1 MPKKAAAQVSKL
13 ATLAPT
19 VQSENSPGATLSSN
33 QEDFYSDYD
42 QSPAPTQN
50 PMIVM
55 DMNASQQQQQQH
67 HQQQQHEQQQQQ
79 QQQQFMQMSE
89 ESSKRKR
96 EDGSNKAEWG
106 AAGAAAPPRGR
117 RPPSGDDSL
126 RLRSRAIGRPTEIL
140 DAATGEMVTES
151 AEQTDDQNVACAGE
165 YFADGGCSIS
175 SAPAVCEL

>member
-1 MPKKAAAQVSKL
+1 MTDFPQASKL

-55 DMNASQQQQQQH
+55 DMNASQQQQQH
-67 HQQQQHEQQQQQ
+67 HQQQQHEQQQQ

-96 EDGSNKAEWG
+96 EVSLEQKA
-106 AAGAAAPPRGR
+106 
-117 RPPSGDDSL
+117 L
-126 RLRSRAIGRPTEIL
+126 R
-140 DAATGEMVTES
+140 
-151 AEQTDDQNVACAGE
+151 
-165 YFADGGCSIS
+165 
-175 SAPAVCEL
+175 